1 VIEIVVA
8 CVAGWAGFVVGR
20 KVRARNRSPMTMA
33 ALRPFARPELGFR
46 DSACLEVTHAITDV
60 AAALRAAGLPV
71 RERRGDLVL
80 ARGRERVFLTVAD
93 PQRVALASLDVRERA
108 GKTLIFEAA
117 IALVPLFGPLT
128 VTEAAWGTFVVDGTR
143 DHHAIENE
151 RGERIRAFARALSE
165 NMAEKAAAW
174 REVVG
179 EP

>member
-1 VIEIVVA
+1 VIEIAVA
-8 CVAGWAGFVVGR
+8 CVAGWVGFVVGR
-20 KVRARNRSPMTMA
+20 KVRARDRSPMTMA
-33 ALRPFARPELGFR
+33 ALRPLARPELGFR
-46 DSACLEVTHAITDV
+46 DSGSLEAAHGITEV
-60 AAALRAAGLPV
+60 VAALRSAGLPV
-71 RERRGDLVL
+71 RERGGGLVL
-80 ARGRERVFLTVAD
+80 ARGRERVFLTVPD
-93 PQRVALASLDVRERA
+93 PGRVTLASLDVRERA

-128 VTEAAWGTFVVDGTR
+128 VTEAAWGTFVVDATR
-143 DHHAIENE
+143 DHRAIEDE